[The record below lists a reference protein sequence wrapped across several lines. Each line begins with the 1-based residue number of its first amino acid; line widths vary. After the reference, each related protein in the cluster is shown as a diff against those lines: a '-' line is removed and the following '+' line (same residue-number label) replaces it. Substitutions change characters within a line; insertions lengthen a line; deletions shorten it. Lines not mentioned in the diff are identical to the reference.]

1 MVKENFTMTED
12 MMFGQAQMLAIM
24 AYIVMFIVGLTT
36 NTMSLTSLLRERLR
50 RKDRSKMTL
59 LLIHLSVA
67 DLTVHLFLQTISQ
80 IEFELR
86 RDFDKFS
93 NFRKVLIIKFLYYL
107 IFKSRTFS
115 TI

>member
-67 DLTVHLFLQTISQ
+67 DLTVYLFYKR
-80 IEFELR
+80 FLR
-86 RDFDKFS
+86 
-93 NFRKVLIIKFLYYL
+93 
-107 IFKSRTFS
+107 
-115 TI
+115 

>member
-67 DLTVHLFLQTISQ
+67 DLTVDIFILQTISQ

-86 RDFDKFS
+86 RDFDKFLLLS
-93 NFRKVLIIKFLYYL
+93 Y
-107 IFKSRTFS
+107 T
-115 TI
+115 T